1 MLFAL
6 LQLGFPRTTTLI
18 NEQEQRLLIGS
29 RSRYLISIG
38 TAVVE
43 YAKINCSLLLTI
55 DTSFTF
61 NVQCIPLNVISLLRI
76 QYSIMKLSRGN
87 PVNLETSH

>member
-1 MLFAL
+1 M
-6 LQLGFPRTTTLI
+6 
-18 NEQEQRLLIGS
+18 
-29 RSRYLISIG
+29 ISIG

-43 YAKINCSLLLTI
+43 YAMINCSLLLTT

-61 NVQCIPLNVISLLRI
+61 TVQCECIRLNVMTLLRI

-87 PVNLETSH
+87 SVNINTSQ